1 MKIRIII
8 LFSCIVSWQVL
19 WCQNVIEKSITDFK
33 ALPELTNAIISFQ
46 AIDMSSGEQIATLN
60 PSLSIPTASTA
71 KLFATASALEI
82 LGAEFRPKTRIYIDG
97 TIDKNGMLNGN
108 IWIRGGGDVT
118 LGSKYFTEDGHQ
130 RDFLISWVDSL
141 QKLGIKSVSGAII
154 ADGSEFGYSGAP
166 DGWSWSDMGNYYG
179 AGPAGICVFDNLLKM
194 HFKTGASQG
203 SKTELVTTFPIVPN
217 LTFHNYITSENVTGD
232 NSYIFGAPYSLD
244 RFATGSLPLNHA
256 GFEVKGSL
264 PDSEFQ
270 LAHELFQQLTNS
282 GIIVGEGAKSVR
294 QENLDIKNRY
304 HSNFQL
310 LITHEG
316 EKIID
321 IARLTNM
328 KSVNLFAEGLVC
340 LIGFQKTGFG
350 STEEGLK
357 QVEKYWSAKMNL
369 TGLFLKDGSGLS
381 RSNGISADHFCALLT
396 AMNVS
401 KNAALFKAT
410 LPVAGKSG
418 TLSNLCKNQLGE
430 GRIIAKSGSMS
441 RIKSFAGYID
451 SKSGKKIA
459 FSITVNNYSCSSS
472 VLTVQ
477 IEKLLNALAIYE

>member
-1 MKIRIII
+1 MKLTIISL
-8 LFSCIVSWQVL
+8 LFCAVYTQVF
-19 WCQNVIEKSITDFK
+19 WGQNSIEKSIIQFK
-33 ALPELTNAIISFQ
+33 ALPELTNATVSFQ
-46 AIDMSSGEQIATLN
+46 AFDISNGEQIAALN
-60 PSLSIPTASTA
+60 SNLSIPSASTT

-82 LGAEFRPKTRIYIDG
+82 LGAEFRPKTRIYSDG
-97 TIDKNGMLNGN
+97 TIDKNGMLHGN
-108 IWIRGGGDVT
+108 IWIRGGGDVS

-130 RDFLISWVDSL
+130 RDFLIAWVDSL
-141 QKLGIKSVSGAII
+141 QKLGITHISGAII
-154 ADGSEFGYSGAP
+154 ADGSEFGYAGAP
-166 DGWSWSDMGNYYG
+166 DGWSWSDMGTYYG
-179 AGPAGICVFDNLLKM
+179 AGPAGLCVFDNLLKM
-194 HFKTGASQG
+194 HFKTGSSPG
-203 SKTELVTTFPIVPN
+203 SKTELVTTFPVVPD

-244 RFATGSLPLNHA
+244 RFATGSLPQNHA

-264 PDSEFQ
+264 PDPEFQ
-270 LAHELFQQLTNS
+270 LAHELYQQLTNS
-282 GIIVGEGAKSVR
+282 GITVGDGPKSVR
-294 QENLDIKNRY
+294 KENLIVKNRY
-304 HSNFQL
+304 NSNFQIL
-310 LITHEG
+310 FTHEG

-321 IARLTNM
+321 IAKFTNM
-328 KSVNLFAEGLVC
+328 KSVNLFAEGLIC

-357 QVEKYWSAKMNL
+357 QVEKYWSTKLNL

-381 RSNGISADHFCALLT
+381 RTNGISADHFCALLT

-401 KNAALFKAT
+401 KNASLFVST

-441 RIKSFAGYID
+441 RIKSYAGYID

-459 FSITVNNYSCSSS
+459 FSITVNNFSCSSS
-472 VLTVQ
+472 FLTVQ
-477 IEKLLNALAIYE
+477 IEKLLNALAIY

>member
-1 MKIRIII
+1 MKLSIIF
-8 LFSCIVSWQVL
+8 LLSCIVSAPFL
-19 WCQNVIEKSITDFK
+19 WCQNSIEQTLNNFK
-33 ALPELTNAIISFQ
+33 TLPELTNATISFQ
-46 AIDMSSGEQIATLN
+46 AIDISSGEQIVSLN
-60 PSLSIPTASTA
+60 SNVSIPTASTA

-82 LGAEFRPKTRIYIDG
+82 LGAEFRPKTRIYSDG
-97 TIDKNGMLNGN
+97 TIDKNGILHGN
-108 IWIRGGGDVT
+108 IWIRGGGDVS
-118 LGSKYFTEDGHQ
+118 LGSKYFTMDGHQ
-130 RDFLISWVDSL
+130 RDFLIAWVDSL
-141 QKLGIKSVSGAII
+141 KKQGVKQIEGAII
-154 ADGSEFGYSGAP
+154 ADGSEFGYAGAP

-194 HFKTGASQG
+194 HFKTGASAG
-203 SKTELVTTFPIVPN
+203 SKTELVTTFPTVPN

-232 NSYIFGAPYSLD
+232 NSYIYGAPYSLD

-264 PDSEFQ
+264 PDPEFQ
-270 LAHELFQQLTNS
+270 LAYELFQQLTNS

-294 QENLDIKNRY
+294 KEEKQLKNRY
-304 HSNFQL
+304 STNFQL
-310 LITHEG
+310 LFTHEG

-321 IARLTNM
+321 IAKLTNM
-328 KSVNLFAEGLVC
+328 KSVNLFAEGLIC
-340 LIGFQKTGFG
+340 MIGFQKAGFG

-357 QVEKYWSAKMNL
+357 QVEKYWSSKMNL

-381 RSNGISADHFCALLT
+381 RSNGISADHFCALLK

-418 TLSNLCKNQLGE
+418 TLSSLCKNQLGE

-441 RIKSFAGYID
+441 RIKSYTGYID

-459 FSITVNNYSCSSS
+459 FSITVNNYSCSSAAI
-472 VLTVQ
+472 TAQ
-477 IEKLLNALAIYE
+477 IEKLLNALAIY